1 MNKRGFTLVEVLI
14 AAAIFIVAAACFG
27 KILKVSSN
35 YVIKTRQFS
44 HDLYLAR
51 SRMEE
56 LWRVSPSS
64 EIVSIQV
71 EVGKVR
77 LSSLRSKY

>member
-1 MNKRGFTLVEVLI
+1 LNKKGFTLVEVLI
-14 AAAIFIVAAACFG
+14 AAAVFIVTVTCFG
-27 KILKVSSN
+27 QMLKVSSN
-35 YVIKTRQFS
+35 YVRITRKFS
-44 HDLYLAR
+44 RDLYLAR

-64 EIVSIQV
+64 EMVSIQV

-77 LSSLRSKY
+77 LNSLRSKY

>member
-1 MNKRGFTLVEVLI
+1 MNKKGFTLVEVLI
-14 AAAIFIVAAACFG
+14 AAAIFIVTVACFG
-27 KILKVSSN
+27 QMLKVSSN
-35 YVIKTRQFS
+35 YVANTRKLS
-44 HDLYLAR
+44 RDLYLAR
-51 SRMEE
+51 SRMEK

-77 LSSLRSKY
+77 LNSLRSRY